1 MLTDIHRE
9 KITYLNQYR
18 YADKEIDRKI
28 RELENWKSKIY
39 NVTSTISDMPK
50 GKGRADTIASGIANI
65 NEIEETIN
73 SDIDVLV
80 NLRKN
85 IETQINKVK
94 DLKQKEVLKCR
105 YLDFKKFEEIAVEL
119 KIDIR
124 WIYRLHEKALDN
136 LTIESH

>member
-1 MLTDIHRE
+1 MLTDKHRE
-9 KITYLNQYR
+9 KIAYLNQYR

-28 RELENWKSKIY
+28 RELENWKSKIF

-50 GKGRADTIASGIANI
+50 GKGRVDTIATGIANI
-65 NEIEETIN
+65 SEIEERIN
-73 SDIDVLV
+73 TDIDILV

-85 IETQINKVK
+85 IESQINKVK

-136 LTIESH
+136 LKF